1 MKVVLWIGNEANQ
14 KALANKIAKDFN
26 VVGIVRETRKTTS
39 KITLKILFEKTFE
52 KLFLPSIG
60 KSWFGMKNRY
70 DKLFNDYPNTKIQ
83 DVENI
88 NSDEAF
94 NFSTDLKPD
103 LIIVSGTRLVKEK
116 MLNIQPKIGILNL
129 HTGLSPY
136 IKGGPNCSNW
146 CIATEQ
152 FHLIG
157 NTIMWIDLGID
168 TGNILTTEFTPLSG
182 NETLI
187 EIHIKVMEH
196 AHELYLKAIHHV
208 ALGGKN
214 SVKQDSITK
223 GKTYYSKEWNLKQ
236 KINLVKGM
244 RKFKKA
250 VNTNEYLKK
259 RKKINI
265 IEI

>member
-1 MKVVLWIGNEANQ
+1 MKVLLWIGNEANQ

-26 VVGIVRETRKTTS
+26 VVGIVTETRKTTS

-52 KLFLPSIG
+52 KFFLPTIG
-60 KSWFGMKNRY
+60 KSWFGMKSRY
-70 DKLFNDYPNTKIQ
+70 EKLFNDYPKTKII

-94 NFSTDLKPD
+94 NFSTELKPD
-103 LIIVSGTRLVKEK
+103 LIVVSGTRLVKEK
-116 MLNIQPKIGILNL
+116 MLSIQPKIGILNL

-136 IKGGPNCSNW
+136 IKGGPNCTNW

-168 TGNILTTEFTPLSG
+168 TGNILTTEFTPLTG
-182 NETLI
+182 QETLS

-196 AHELYLKAIHHV
+196 AHDLCIRAITQILSGKIVPSVSQENFTEGNLFLTKDWVFIVRIKGLINFWIRFKVRRDASLTKEILELVSL
-208 ALGGKN
+208 
-214 SVKQDSITK
+214 
-223 GKTYYSKEWNLKQ
+223 
-236 KINLVKGM
+236 
-244 RKFKKA
+244 
-250 VNTNEYLKK
+250 
-259 RKKINI
+259 
-265 IEI
+265 